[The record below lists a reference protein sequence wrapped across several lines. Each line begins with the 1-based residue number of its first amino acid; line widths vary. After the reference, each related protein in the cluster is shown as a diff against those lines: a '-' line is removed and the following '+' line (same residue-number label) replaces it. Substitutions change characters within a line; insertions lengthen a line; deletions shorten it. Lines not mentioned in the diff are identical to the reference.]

1 MQIPSIKLRNKY
13 TGKIR
18 IVNQTFY
25 ADHLGSWADWEVVSM
40 RGGTAPDYVVAQE
53 REQERIERARIANP
67 KSPAS
72 GDAERACTERAV
84 SITTTA
90 PVVENPEFTQA
101 VMTPIVE
108 PEPEVQERAVPTI
121 GGSQVVRMRGRKP
134 KNASDE
140 IL

>member
-25 ADHLGSWADWEVVSM
+25 ADHLGAWADWEIVSM
-40 RGGTAPDYVVAQE
+40 RGGSAPDLVVAQE
-53 REQERIERARIANP
+53 REQERIERMRVSNP
-67 KSPAS
+67 KSPAN
-72 GDAERACTERAV
+72 GDAKRAYTERAV
-84 SITTTA
+84 EITTVA
-90 PVVENPEFTQA
+90 PVEENPEFTEA
-101 VMTPIVE
+101 VMTTIE
-108 PEPEVQERAVPTI
+108 EPEVVEERSVPTI